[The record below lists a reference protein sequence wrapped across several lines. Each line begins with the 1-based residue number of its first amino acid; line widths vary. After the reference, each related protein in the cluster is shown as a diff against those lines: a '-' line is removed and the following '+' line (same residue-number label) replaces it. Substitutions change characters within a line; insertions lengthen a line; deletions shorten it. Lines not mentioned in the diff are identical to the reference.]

1 MKPGSEIDLNP
12 PLPKL
17 VAVDL
22 DYTLWPCW
30 VDTHIHPPLKPT
42 NKPGELVDKAG
53 RKLSFF
59 TDVPHILA
67 TLQSV
72 GVKIAACSRTHR
84 PDIARQAL
92 SDIRIPRKPNSSSDE
107 QEQDLIRSIDLF
119 DNLQIYPGSKLSH
132 FETIQKEMKIEYK
145 DILFFDDEPRNSEVE
160 RLGVHFMLV
169 DDSIGLN
176 WDTFMKG
183 LNAWRSK
190 QVE

>member
-1 MKPGSEIDLNP
+1 MKTASELDLGQ

-42 NKPGELVDKAG
+42 SKPGELVDKAG

-59 TDVPHILA
+59 DDVPCILT
-67 TLQSV
+67 TLQST

-92 SDIRIPRKPNSSSDE
+92 SDMKIPRNPNETSD
-107 QEQDLIRSIDLF
+107 EQDLIRSIELF

-132 FETIQKEMKIEYK
+132 FRTIQKELKIEFE
-145 DILFFDDEPRNSEVE
+145 DILFFDDEPRNAEVE
-160 RLGVHFMLV
+160 KLGVYFMLV
-169 DDSIGLN
+169 DDAIGLN
-176 WDTFMKG
+176 WETFTKG
-183 LNAWRSK
+183 LKGWRSK
-190 QVE
+190 QAK